1 MSLTIEEKE
10 WEEHIM
16 FPINNGFIFIVSW
29 VIQYLLIV
37 GIWYLVV
44 HLLEINPTITDV
56 NRILQVVLSL
66 FSTISSYQAFH
77 SNDTNETEAF
87 NVAD

>member
-1 MSLTIEEKE
+1 
-10 WEEHIM
+10 M
-16 FPINNGFIFIVSW
+16 FTINNRFIFIVSW

-44 HLLEINPTITDV
+44 HLLETNPTITNVD
-56 NRILQVVLSL
+56 RILQVVLSL

-77 SNDTNETEAF
+77 SKDANETEEF
-87 NVAD
+87 DTVI

>member
-1 MSLTIEEKE
+1 
-10 WEEHIM
+10 M
-16 FPINNGFIFIVSW
+16 FIINNRFIFIVSW

-44 HLLEINPTITDV
+44 YLLETNPTITNVD
-56 NRILQVVLSL
+56 RILQVVLSL
-66 FSTISSYQAFH
+66 FSTVSSYQAFH

-87 NVAD
+87 DVAD

>member
-1 MSLTIEEKE
+1 
-10 WEEHIM
+10 M
-16 FPINNGFIFIVSW
+16 FTINNRFIFIVSW

-44 HLLEINPTITDV
+44 HLLETNPTITNVD
-56 NRILQVVLSL
+56 RILQVVLSL

-77 SNDTNETEAF
+77 SKDTNETEKF
-87 NVAD
+87 DTVI